1 MEELTLIFI
10 LLTLIAVFILD
21 YTLVQKIRDSEDAT
35 RKEIKRVE
43 DMVLFEKNKCYHYRL
58 KLENHPFCSDKQ
70 KGLKSC
76 DGCNDADCPLIK
88 RNYK

>member
-1 MEELTLIFI
+1 MEDLTIIFI
-10 LLTLIAVFILD
+10 LLTLIGVSILD
-21 YTLVQKIRDSEDAT
+21 YTLLQKIRDSEDAI

-58 KLENHPFCSDKQ
+58 KLEGHPFCEDKQ

-76 DGCNDADCPLIK
+76 DGCHDKDCPLIK
-88 RNYK
+88 RNHK